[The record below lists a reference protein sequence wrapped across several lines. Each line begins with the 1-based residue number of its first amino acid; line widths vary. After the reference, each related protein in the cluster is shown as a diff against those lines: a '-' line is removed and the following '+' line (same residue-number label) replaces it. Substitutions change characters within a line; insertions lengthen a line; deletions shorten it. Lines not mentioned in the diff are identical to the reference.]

1 VRPGLHRYHPDLHP
15 TRRLPAFRVVR
26 SHRRP
31 RSGWPPWAAASVMV
45 VLGALGFMVTLTASR
60 GPTVGP
66 VHAGRPPVA
75 GRPLV
80 PQDVA
85 SDPPVDQ
92 GDDQGDDGPGQQ
104 RGDDQASRS
113 TPRPVPTS
121 TGLADPPLGPAAGN
135 EAPATPSPLS
145 LPELSSP
152 PPMAVPSPSL
162 SPGSGVWQEAS
173 SPDQV
178 TAGARLWSPRKC
190 LTLRL
195 KAEYSVKHQRDD
207 GLEMSEQL
215 AR

>member
-1 VRPGLHRYHPDLHP
+1 MRPGLHRYHPGLHP

-45 VLGALGFMVTLTASR
+45 VLGSLAVVLTLAASR
-60 GPTVGP
+60 GGPTVGP
-66 VHAGRPPVA
+66 VHIARPPVA

-85 SDPPVDQ
+85 SDPPVGQ
-92 GDDQGDDGPGQQ
+92 GDDQGDDDQQQ

-113 TPRPVPTS
+113 TPRPVSTS

-162 SPGSGVWQEAS
+162 TPGPGCGRK
-173 SPDQV
+173 PPHP
-178 TAGARLWSPRKC
+178 TRSPR
-190 LTLRL
+190 LQIV
-195 KAEYSVKHQRDD
+195 A
-207 GLEMSEQL
+207 SEVFDTTSQG
-215 AR
+215 RV

>member
-1 VRPGLHRYHPDLHP
+1 LHRYHPDLHP

-80 PQDVA
+80 PQEVA

-92 GDDQGDDGPGQQ
+92 GDDDQGDDGQGQQ
-104 RGDDQASRS
+104 RGDDPASRS

-121 TGLADPPLGPAAGN
+121 TGLADPPLGPVAGN
-135 EAPATPSPLS
+135 EAQATPSPLL
-145 LPELSSP
+145 LPVPTSP
-152 PPMAVPSPSL
+152 PPMAVPSPTP
-162 SPGSGVWQEAS
+162 SPTGLGCGRKPPHPTKSPRAPTLVVASGS
-173 SPDQV
+173 SPV
-178 TAGARLWSPRKC
+178 
-190 LTLRL
+190 
-195 KAEYSVKHQRDD
+195 
-207 GLEMSEQL
+207 
-215 AR
+215 